1 MPAAANPPP
10 GLPERVL
17 IIRPSALGDVC
28 RSVPVLA
35 SLRRAYP
42 AARIDWLV
50 QDSFAD
56 AIRHHP
62 GLTNVVPFAR
72 RETGTAL
79 KAGRSAPLR
88 TLLRTLREA
97 RYDLVIDA
105 QGLFRSGFFAWAT
118 LAPRRVGYAN
128 ARELG
133 WLGVN
138 ERYTVPRN
146 LHSVDRMLELIR
158 LAGVEP
164 IPDMR
169 LYAPPDDRSAIA
181 SDASFAEPY
190 AVIAP
195 TSRWPGKL
203 WPANRFAEV
212 ACRLLSGDG
221 RTRGLPRIV
230 LVGSQSE
237 RPQIAPLLELAAKDN
252 RILDLVGQTS
262 IGRLMAVIERASL
275 VIALDSAA
283 LHMAVGFDRPIVAL
297 FGPTRVELV
306 GPYRREGDVIQHLQA
321 GDRLDHKDEAAGREL
336 MERISAESVTE
347 ASIQRMGCGHTLGHT
362 PLGMRITE

>member
-1 MPAAANPPP
+1 MPAAAANPRPR
-10 GLPERVL
+10 LPERVL

-28 RSVPVLA
+28 RTVPVLA

-42 AARIDWLV
+42 NARIDWLV
-50 QDSFAD
+50 QDGFAD

-79 KAGRSAPLR
+79 KSGRAAPLR
-88 TLLRTLREA
+88 GLLRSLREP
-97 RYDLVIDA
+97 RYDFVIDA

-118 LAPRRVGYAN
+118 RAPRRVGYAN

-169 LYAPPDDRSAIA
+169 LYAPPDDRSTIA
-181 SDASFAEPY
+181 ADPSFSEPY

-203 WPANRFAEV
+203 WPADRFAEV
-212 ACRLLSGDG
+212 ARTLLAH
-221 RTRGLPRIV
+221 GLPRIV

-237 RPQIAPLLELAAKDN
+237 RTQIAPLLELAAKDN
-252 RILDLVGQTS
+252 RILDLVGRTS

-297 FGPTRVELV
+297 FGPTRAELV
-306 GPYRREGDVIQHLQA
+306 GPYKHDADVIQHIEP
-321 GDRLDHKDEAAGREL
+321 GDRLDHKQERFGRRY
-336 MERISAESVTE
+336 MERIQTYEVLEAALAYTE
-347 ASIQRMGCGHTLGHT
+347 G
-362 PLGMRITE
+362 

>member
-1 MPAAANPPP
+1 MPASAANPTPTTP
-10 GLPERVL
+10 ATPPERVL

-35 SLRRAYP
+35 SLRRAFP
-42 AARIDWLV
+42 HARIDWLV
-50 QDSFAD
+50 QDGFAD

-62 GLTNVVPFAR
+62 GLSNVVPFAR
-72 RETGTAL
+72 RETGTSL
-79 KAGRSAPLR
+79 KSGRAAPLR
-88 TLLRTLREA
+88 DLLRSLREP

-118 LAPRRVGYAN
+118 RAPRRVGYAN

-138 ERYTVPRN
+138 ERYLVPRDM
-146 LHSVDRMLELIR
+146 HSVDRMLELIR

-169 LYAPPDDRSAIA
+169 LYAPPGDRSAVA
-181 SDASFAEPY
+181 ADASFAEPY

-203 WPANRFAEV
+203 WPPDRFAEV
-212 ACRLLSGDG
+212 ARTLLS
-221 RTRGLPRIV
+221 RGLPRII
-230 LVGSQSE
+230 LVGSQAE
-237 RPQIAPLLELAAKDN
+237 RPQIAPLLDLAAKDN

-306 GPYRREGDVIQHLQA
+306 GPYRREADVIQHLLP
-321 GDRLDHKDEAAGREL
+321 GDRLDHKDAASGCAL
-336 MERISAESVTE
+336 MERIPIHEVLAA
-347 ASIQRMGCGHTLGHT
+347 ASKALHRAAFAAG
-362 PLGMRITE
+362 